1 MTMQASKG
9 KSPQS
14 YKDLEIFQMARVLAI
29 RVHKMTLE
37 KLPKFEMFEEG
48 SQIRRSAKSIEMNI
62 VEGFG
67 RKHYRGDYVKH
78 FTYALSEDDETKE
91 HLDILFETHSLADE
105 ALYRDLY
112 QSYEILGRKIYRFRE
127 SVIGDESF

>member
-1 MTMQASKG
+1 MQASQG
-9 KSPQS
+9 KSSQS
-14 YKDLEIFQMARVLAI
+14 YKDLEIFQMARALAV

-48 SQIRRSAKSIEMNI
+48 SQIRRSAKSVEINI

-67 RKHYRGDYVKH
+67 RKRYRGDYVKH
-78 FTYALSEDDETKE
+78 LTYALSENDETKE
-91 HLDILFETHSLADE
+91 HLNTLFETHSLTDE
-105 ALYRDLY
+105 VLYKDLY

-127 SVIGDESF
+127 SFIGSESF

>member
-1 MTMQASKG
+1 MQASKG

-14 YKDLEIFQMARVLAI
+14 YKDLEIFQMARALAI